1 MKHSQYKTFQIVL
14 TIVGIIALVSL
25 YILRFQSVHLSENQ
39 DSIIRFA
46 AFGCISGAN
55 YLNYKKI
62 VSEGKTNSKTL
73 LWLSIFLGIIAL
85 TSLSRI
91 FF

>member
-1 MKHSQYKTFQIVL
+1 MQTSQHRTFQIIL
-14 TIVGIIALVSL
+14 TIVGIIALASL
-25 YILRFQSVHLSENQ
+25 YILRFQDIQLAENQ
-39 DSIIRFA
+39 DSIIRFI
-46 AFGCISGAN
+46 AFGCLAGAN
-55 YLNYKKI
+55 YLNYKK
-62 VSEGKTNSKTL
+62 SMGEGKTNSKAL